1 MGENCITCD
10 VVLVGFALRFYR
22 PGTHSF
28 FYVFISRA
36 ARPTPSGGSIFR
48 CTTKDRG
55 ERRAKGVATPFN
67 PPGLMRDSK
76 PDVLWLYL
84 LAMVQ
89 LTRLSRRRRSAYSLA
104 SACCALTVVRQ
115 HRRKKYPWG
124 ALRWR
129 LLVCSRNLTCHC
141 EPVRTLTSENCKHFC
156 NHQTARFA
164 KRWLFHKCQP
174 LIRSTCSTERQ
185 GNKRSAPQGYLLRG
199 TAADL
204 IA

>member
-1 MGENCITCD
+1 MC
-10 VVLVGFALRFYR
+10 A
-22 PGTHSF
+22 PSSPKGTSF
-28 FYVFISRA
+28 GRA
-36 ARPTPSGGSIFR
+36 T
-48 CTTKDRG
+48 
-55 ERRAKGVATPFN
+55 
-67 PPGLMRDSK
+67 
-76 PDVLWLYL
+76 
-84 LAMVQ
+84 VQ
-89 LTRLSRRRRSAYSLA
+89 LTRLSRLRCREANTLGVRSAYSLA

-185 GNKRSAPQGYLLRG
+185 GNKRSA
-199 TAADL
+199 AADL
-204 IA
+204 IASIAFRRTGGRTHVSPPNPRIKARIQRAASEPFGVSFFDIFLHAKKDIAPGGTSGWMPYQSRLKRNS